1 MVRAPSFQLPASSFP
16 LYPAL
21 TCVAYVA
28 QAFRPAR
35 APEKQA

>member
-1 MVRAPSFQLPASSFP
+1 MTFSFAGRNAREMFR
-16 LYPAL
+16 
-21 TCVAYVA
+21 AYVA